1 MCNITLDAPTRL
13 AFEDVSCDG
22 DDSPISQSRDVFQT
36 LMKEKLRRKKLS
48 RLYEEQTTVNELLR
62 DENDSLHNQQRALVR
77 LLQEKDKLLDNS
89 TPGNSL
95 AR

>member
-1 MCNITLDAPTRL
+1 MCNITLDARL
-13 AFEDVSCDG
+13 AFEDVVSCDG

>member
-1 MCNITLDAPTRL
+1 
-13 AFEDVSCDG
+13 
-22 DDSPISQSRDVFQT
+22 
-36 LMKEKLRRKKLS
+36 MKEKLRRKKLS

>member
-13 AFEDVSCDG
+13 VFEDVSCDG
-22 DDSPISQSRDVFQT
+22 DSSSPISQNRDVFQT

-62 DENDSLHNQQRALVR
+62 DENDSLHNQ
-77 LLQEKDKLLDNS
+77 
-89 TPGNSL
+89 
-95 AR
+95 